1 MGNVNSQA
9 LVSLGVGEVA
19 LSAQRH
25 PSDSQRFNLLTRD
38 GIGAPSR
45 QRGCRH
51 DMMAP
56 DFAIS
61 VGEIS

>member
-1 MGNVNSQA
+1 M
-9 LVSLGVGEVA
+9 SLGVGEAA
-19 LSAQRH
+19 LSAQRQ
-25 PSDSQRFNLLTRD
+25 PSDSQRFQLLTRD
-38 GIGAPSR
+38 GLEAPSR

-56 DFAIS
+56 DFAIG